1 MTDSA
6 DTGPVHP
13 VLIVN
18 PRSGGGKAQRY
29 DLVARCRARGIE
41 PVVMKEGDD
50 LASLAAAAVSSG
62 ADVIG
67 MAGGD
72 GSQAIVAAVAS
83 RHDIPYVCIPAG
95 TRNHFALDIGVD
107 REDVIGALDAFHHGS
122 ERRIDLAQVNGRV
135 FVNNASI
142 GFYGKVVQSPEY
154 RDAKL
159 RTVIEMLPDLLGPGA
174 VPFDLRFSDPGGAE
188 YETAQLVLVSN
199 NRYQL
204 DPLGAQGTRGTM
216 DGGTLG
222 VVVVP
227 DGPPLRR
234 WREWTTF
241 RFEIDSGATIDVG
254 LDGEAIRLEPPLRF
268 ESLPAALR
276 IRTLCRPASSRAAP
290 APAAAQA
297 ERCFVAIV
305 GASCFRGPRLAC
317 RPRTAR
323 SASFIEEG
331 GVSGECPSRRRRH
344 GTSSTA
350 RLSVLRNNVSRRST
364 RDVLRPAGNA
374 RWWSDR

>member
-1 MTDSA
+1 M
-6 DTGPVHP
+6 
-13 VLIVN
+13 
-18 PRSGGGKAQRY
+18 
-29 DLVARCRARGIE
+29 
-41 PVVMKEGDD
+41 
-50 LASLAAAAVSSG
+50 
-62 ADVIG
+62 
-67 MAGGD
+67 
-72 GSQAIVAAVAS
+72 
-83 RHDIPYVCIPAG
+83 
-95 TRNHFALDIGVD
+95 D

-174 VPFDLRFSDPGGAE
+174 APFDLRFSDPGGAE

-204 DPLGAQGTRGTM
+204 DPLGAQGTRGAM

-234 WREWTTF
+234 LREWTTL

-254 LDGEAIRLEPPLRF
+254 LDGEAIEARATAPIRVAPCG
-268 ESLPAALR
+268 PAHPDS
-276 IRTLCRPASSRAAP
+276 CRPAPSRAA
-290 APAAAQA
+290 
-297 ERCFVAIV
+297 RRRS
-305 GASCFRGPRLAC
+305 GGKLLRRHSRRASCFRGPRLAC

-331 GVSGECPSRRRRH
+331 EALG
-344 GTSSTA
+344 
-350 RLSVLRNNVSRRST
+350 RLPFSAASA
-364 RDVLRPAGNA
+364 RDVLHCPPLGAAKQRVT
-374 RWWSDR
+374 

>member
-6 DTGPVHP
+6 RGPVHP

-18 PRSGGGKAQRY
+18 PRSGGGKVQRY
-29 DLVARCRARGIE
+29 DLVGRCRARGIE

-83 RHDIPYVCIPAG
+83 RHDIAYVCIPAG

-107 REDVIGALDAFHHGS
+107 REDVIGALDAFHRGS

-159 RTVIEMLPDLLGPGA
+159 RTVIEMLPDLVGPGA
-174 VPFDLRFSDPGGAE
+174 VPFDLRFSDPDGAE
-188 YETAQLVLVSN
+188 YEAAQLVLVSN

-222 VVVVP
+222 VAVVP
-227 DGPPLRR
+227 NGPPLRR

-241 RFEIDSGATIDVG
+241 RFEIDSGAAIDVG
-254 LDGEAIRLEPPLRF
+254 LDGEAIRLKPPLRF

-276 IRTLCRPASSRAAP
+276 IRT
-290 APAAAQA
+290 
-297 ERCFVAIV
+297 
-305 GASCFRGPRLAC
+305 
-317 RPRTAR
+317 
-323 SASFIEEG
+323 
-331 GVSGECPSRRRRH
+331 
-344 GTSSTA
+344 
-350 RLSVLRNNVSRRST
+350 
-364 RDVLRPAGNA
+364 PAG
-374 RWWSDR
+374 RHPGPPPLRGRP